1 MNIELKEVIKQVLLT
16 SHPVGSLF
24 FTKDNRNPDEILFGG
39 GGNKMETN

>member
-16 SHPVGSLF
+16 SHPPVGSLF

-39 GGNKMETN
+39 GG